1 MNINQLANN
10 FLLSNDKQEQ
20 TQILTEVGQILA
32 SLTFERITIKTY
44 RALNFSYLMGRNS
57 SSKIEKGLKENIDS
71 YVLYLSASKNAGF
84 DVCTYASKFCREIC
98 LVESGRASMEQKNGN
113 IHKSRLIKTWLYKFN
128 NKLFNQILRHEINK
142 AQARY
147 IKAGIDFCIR
157 LNGTSDLNFHSIKAE
172 FQNIQFYD
180 YTKNPN
186 EILGNDLDNNHLT
199 FSFSGSN
206 IQHCK
211 QALRNG
217 LNIAVPVIKSDL
229 ERILNDFKNICFNG
243 DITDLRFL
251 DKHKSKICL
260 LSVKGN
266 HKNTSPFLLDYDSF
280 KDLLNKLKLA

>member
-1 MNINQLANN
+1 MNINQLADS
-10 FLLSNDKQEQ
+10 FLLSNDKEEQ
-20 TQILTEVGQILA
+20 TQILTEASQILA

-44 RALNFSYLMGRNS
+44 RALSFSYLMGRNS

-98 LVESGRASMEQKNGN
+98 LVESGRASMKQKNGN

-128 NKLFNQILRHEINK
+128 NKLFNQILEHELNK
-142 AQARY
+142 ARSRY
-147 IKAGIDFCIR
+147 IKTGVKFCVR
-157 LNGTSDLNFHSIKAE
+157 LNGTSDLSFFKTIVKN
-172 FQNIQFYD
+172 QDIQFYD
-180 YTKNPN
+180 YTKDS
-186 EILGNDLDNNHLT
+186 LTSLNNLSNHHIT

-217 LNIAVPVIKSDL
+217 LNIAVPVIKSDF

-266 HKNTSPFLLDYDSF
+266 HKDTSPFLLDYDSF
-280 KDLLNKLKLA
+280 KELLTKLKLV